1 MKLKYKSILY
11 ILSGTLLFSG
21 CTSSFDDLN
30 TNPDTTTK
38 VTSSMLATKTILD
51 ITKSASNWK
60 NEFLVK
66 RMCWGEQMDDSQY
79 NRFGKG
85 SFEGLEVLTNAQ
97 KIVELAR
104 KMI

>member
-1 MKLKYKSILY
+1 MKLKYKSLLY
-11 ILSGTLLFSG
+11 ILSGALLFSG

-51 ITKSASNWK
+51 MTKSASNWK

-66 RMCWGEQMDDSQY
+66 RMCWGNKWTTLNTIVSEKEVSADS
-79 NRFGKG
+79 RF
-85 SFEGLEVLTNAQ
+85 
-97 KIVELAR
+97 
-104 KMI
+104 